1 MPQTLRIHSNDNVAV
16 ALADLPAGAPV
27 DGIVTRAP
35 VPRGH
40 KVSLRPIAAG
50 ELVLKYGYPIGRASR
65 DIAAGEH
72 VHSQNVTS
80 HLGADFSGV
89 TFSPRPAGAMSRSP
103 ARKTSEGFRR
113 RDGRVG

>member
-16 ALADLPAGAPV
+16 ALADLPAGTSV
-27 DGIVTRAP
+27 DGVITRAP

-40 KVSLRPIAAG
+40 KVALRTIATG
-50 ELVLKYGYPIGRASR
+50 ELVLKYGYPVGRASR

-80 HLGADFSGV
+80 HLGADFSGA
-89 TFSPRPAGAMSRSP
+89 TFSARPAGAMSPSP
-103 ARKTSEGFRR
+103 
-113 RDGRVG
+113 